1 MSSAFP
7 SRTRSGNRSL
17 ESGALIALLPALALV
32 PISLVALFVAWLL
45 IRFVADIKY
54 WVFVGGYLA
63 GGLLLFFRPVQRLL
77 LTRLLGA
84 RAPTR
89 QESAVLDPVWREVTQ
104 AVHLPSQRFV
114 LAVLD
119 ADELNAFASGGHL
132 VVVTSYAVE
141 VLPDDELAGVL
152 AHELSHHLG
161 FHTVA
166 LTVGLWLSLP
176 VLILARIGFF
186 LQSVAR
192 AFTNSFASGSPA
204 LTVVGRIVS
213 GCLTVIAWAFL
224 SGVLLSNAIGNVV
237 GQGAEFQADRRVV
250 EMGFG
255 PQLAAAL
262 RRFVASGLTDKVT
275 WRERLAVSHPS
286 ARTRVARIEA
296 LLRRRRADG
305 FR

>member
-1 MSSAFP
+1 MSSAFRLRTHSG
-7 SRTRSGNRSL
+7 SRHL
-17 ESGALIALLPALALV
+17 ESSALTALLPALALV
-32 PISLVALFVAWLL
+32 PIALVALAVYWLL
-45 IRFVADIKY
+45 IRLVADVSY
-54 WVFVGGYLA
+54 WVVVGVYLA
-63 GGLLLFFRPVQRLL
+63 TGLLLFFRPVQRLL

-84 RAPTR
+84 RTPTR

-104 AVHLPSQRFV
+104 SVHLPSNRFV

-132 VVVTSYAVE
+132 VVVTSFAVE
-141 VLPDDELAGVL
+141 VLPDDELAGVM

-161 FHTVA
+161 LHTVA

-176 VLILARIGFF
+176 VQVLARIGFF

-192 AFTNSFASGSPA
+192 AATDSFASGSPG

-213 GCLTVIAWAFL
+213 GCLTVVAWVFL
-224 SGVLLSNAIGNVV
+224 SGLLVSHTIGNVV

-250 EMGFG
+250 QMGFG

-262 RRFVASGLTDKVT
+262 RRFVASGLSERQLT
-275 WRERLAVSHPS
+275 WRERIAASHPS

-296 LLRRRRADG
+296 LLRRRRQ
-305 FR
+305 